1 MPTREEL
8 FAKGLGA
15 YGKGNLDEAITAF
28 KDALELDPTYADA
41 YFAMASSLNKKGHLN
56 DAMAAIKKP
65 IDLNPN
71 GVLYHTELSRLYVQ
85 LKMVPEAEAAK
96 AEAMRLQRGR

>member
-1 MPTREEL
+1 MSTKEEL

-28 KDALELDPTYADA
+28 KDALELDPAYADA
-41 YFAMASSLNKKGHLN
+41 YFAMANSLNKKGNL
-56 DAMAAIKKP
+56 DEAITAIKKA

-71 GVLYHTELSRLYVQ
+71 EVLYHTELSRLYVQ

>member
-1 MPTREEL
+1 MSTKEEM

-28 KDALELDPTYADA
+28 KDALQLDPTYADA
-41 YFAMASSLNKKGHLN
+41 YFAMASSLNKKGDLN
-56 DAMAAIKKP
+56 GAISAIKKA
-65 IDLNPN
+65 IDLDPKEA
-71 GVLYHTELSRLYVQ
+71 LYHTELSRLYVQ